1 MDAAP
6 VAVAAGDAAADAA
19 GGRMRRR
26 MQRGPDAAA
35 EEDMYAP
42 ILKPQLL
49 CWMLPPSTRRLV
61 VDAIPIRALP
71 FRL

>member
-1 MDAAP
+1 VVDAT
-6 VAVAAGDAAADAA
+6 
-19 GGRMRRR
+19 
-26 MQRGPDAAA
+26 A

-61 VDAIPIRALP
+61 VDAIPIGALP